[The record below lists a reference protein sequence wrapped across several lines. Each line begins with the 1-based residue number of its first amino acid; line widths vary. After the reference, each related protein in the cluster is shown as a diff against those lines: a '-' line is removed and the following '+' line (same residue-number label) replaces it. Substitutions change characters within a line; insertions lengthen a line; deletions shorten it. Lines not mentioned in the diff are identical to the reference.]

1 MKQYI
6 LIISVL
12 VASCAKQQSSSY
24 ESGNETLSS
33 NEIEV
38 SKNRSKNLNILER
51 HQIEDWIKNQNQ
63 SYYPMG
69 MNYWV
74 DIENLDNNQK
84 KVDGDKV
91 SYEYDIYDFNMVK
104 LYEKPKSNKDA
115 VLGKFEELAAV
126 EDALRY
132 MTKNQELS
140 LLIPSVLAYGTY
152 GDNDKIDTDM
162 PIIIKLKTF

>member
-1 MKQYI
+1 MKKYI
-6 LIISVL
+6 LIISVI
-12 VASCAKQQSSSY
+12 VISCAKQNPVY
-24 ESGNETLSS
+24 DSGNEVLSS

-51 HQIEDWIKNQNQ
+51 HQIEDWIKNQSQN
-63 SYYPMG
+63 YYSMG

-74 DIENLDNNQK
+74 DIENLNKNHK
-84 KVDGDKV
+84 KADGDKV

-104 LYEKPKSNKDA
+104 LYNKSKSNKE
-115 VLGKFEELAAV
+115 VILGKFEELAAV

-132 MTKNQELS
+132 ADKNQKLT

-162 PIIIKLKTF
+162 PIIIKLRTF